1 MGQPAKKFHKL
12 VQLSYSRFDQIDG
25 SHDIKMNIPQAYV
38 EYGARFRDRGHVVA
52 FNFELAKEMGLIAK
66 DHINKM
72 NKDLEQKIL
81 DTFGI
86 VIINEYDL
94 QNGIKFDQ
102 DKISPNT
109 YMATRYLQLQHPD
122 QVGKNS
128 GDGRSIWNGQFSALG
143 KTWDISSCGTGATRL
158 SPATSIYKKFFQ
170 TGDPT
175 ISYGCGYSEVDE
187 GLSSLLFSEIFNKNA
202 VATERVLAVLKFKDG
217 FSITVRA
224 SQNLLR
230 PSHFFMHIKQGNR
243 EALTKLL
250 HHYIQREV
258 RNSKMNKTWRS
269 TKEMYRAFLEYFTAN
284 FAKVAARF
292 EDDYIFCW
300 LDWDGDNILMDGG
313 IIDYGSVR
321 QFGLFHYEYR
331 YDDVQRYSTTI
342 IEQKKKVKY
351 MIQTFAQIIDFVLT
365 GKKKPIQKF
374 KRHWTQTMFDRIFEQ
389 NKNLNLLT
397 KIGFKPKQCAYLLS
411 HHAPKVEKFRQVFSH
426 FERAKSNKGLV
437 KVSDGVNW
445 NAIFCMR
452 DILRELPQLLLARGS
467 ALTPREFVDI
477 MASSYA
483 SKKDVQINSSRE
495 KKCEIFQ
502 KTYLSLINNIVSF
515 SNSSQEQ
522 ILLELSMRSSIVNR
536 YDRVTGD
543 SITLIVEKL
552 MKSLTHMTPDQ
563 LAELIYEF
571 ADYQYLNP
579 DKTIHAPREIRPKS
593 KMMYQFLDIVKECRE
608 GL

>member
-1 MGQPAKKFHKL
+1 MGQPAKKIQKL
-12 VQLSYSRFDQIDG
+12 IQHSYSRFDQIDG
-25 SHDIKMNIPQAYV
+25 SHDIKLNIPQAYV
-38 EYGARFRDRGHVVA
+38 EYGARVREGGHVVA

-66 DHINKM
+66 DHENKM
-72 NKDLEQKIL
+72 NKDLEQKL
-81 DTFGI
+81 VDTFGI

-94 QNGIKFDQ
+94 KNNIKFDK
-102 DKISPNT
+102 DKILSNT

-143 KTWDISSCGTGATRL
+143 KTWDVSSCGTGATRL

-187 GLSSLLFSEIFNKNA
+187 GLSSLLFSEIFNKNS

-250 HHYIQREV
+250 NHYIQREV
-258 RNSKMNKTWRS
+258 RNSKMIKNWKS
-269 TKEMYRAFLEYFTAN
+269 NKEMYRAFLEYFTTN

-321 QFGLFHYEYR
+321 QFGLFHHEYR
-331 YDDVQRYSTTI
+331 YDDVQRFSTTI

-365 GKKKPIQKF
+365 GNKKPIQKF
-374 KRHWTQTMFDRIFEQ
+374 KRHWTQTMFDRVFEY

-397 KIGFKPKQCAYLLS
+397 KIGFKQKQCDYLITHHLS
-411 HHAPKVEKFRQVFSH
+411 KVTKFRQVFSH

-467 ALTPREFVDI
+467 MLTAREFVDI

-483 SKKDVQINSSRE
+483 SKKDLIINTNRA

-502 KTYLSLINNIVSF
+502 KSYLGLINHIATF
-515 SNSSQEQ
+515 TSSSRDQ
-522 ILLELSMRSSIVNR
+522 ILLELAMRSSIVNR

-552 MKSLTHMTPDQ
+552 MKSLSHMTPDQ
-563 LAELIYEF
+563 LTELIYEF
-571 ADYQYLNP
+571 SDYQYLSP
-579 DKTIHAPREIRPKS
+579 DKATQGVREIRPKS